1 MWGHVLSSADARLA
15 ELYQRLQRIYV
26 LLDDGDRRALA
37 TVGLTPTHYN
47 LLRLLEDDAPDA
59 APHGTAGAVPG
70 VPTGGGRSVS
80 QLADL
85 LLCTRGNI
93 TRLVRRL
100 VEAGLVRTGSD
111 PADQRLVAVSLT
123 ALGRERLTA
132 AHAVFATTNRQRFS
146 HLSDDDTHRLYELAG
161 DLADQLIKQCDSER

>member
-1 MWGHVLSSADARLA
+1 MSSADARLA

-59 APHGTAGAVPG
+59 VPG
-70 VPTGGGRSVS
+70 APTGGGRSVS

-111 PADQRLVAVSLT
+111 PTDQRLVAVSLT
-123 ALGRERLTA
+123 PLGRERLTA
-132 AHAVFATTNRQRFS
+132 AHAVFAETNRQRFA